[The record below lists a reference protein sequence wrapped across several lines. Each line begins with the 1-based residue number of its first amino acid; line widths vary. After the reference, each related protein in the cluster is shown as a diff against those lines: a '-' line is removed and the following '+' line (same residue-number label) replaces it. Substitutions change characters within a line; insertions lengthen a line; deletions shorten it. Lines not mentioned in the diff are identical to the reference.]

1 MTIAKAASIFLSHCR
16 YEKNLS
22 PKTLRAYS
30 IDLSQ
35 FSEHLAHHFAAAT
48 VTTVDKVALRHYLQS
63 LFSGRSPKTIKRK
76 VATVRAFFN
85 FLERE
90 DLVSVNPLRKMDIR
104 IREGRR
110 LPRTVPLSDLK
121 CLFHYL
127 YDLREISRGPNP
139 SAYRTLV
146 RDIAA
151 LELLFATGARVS
163 EVCQL
168 RASDVDLQ
176 LGRVRIL
183 GKGSRERIIH
193 LCDSTTLSALTEH
206 QRLSRVQDGDDDMP
220 FFRAGSG
227 SPVSDQAVRAMLRKR
242 AAAAGLTL
250 HITPHM
256 IRHSLATLL
265 LEEGVDIRYIQR
277 LLGHSSIST
286 TQIYTEVHDA
296 HQKLILATKHPF
308 RRIRAA

>member
-1 MTIAKAASIFLSHCR
+1 MTAAQAVSTFLSHCR

-22 PKTLRAYS
+22 PRTLKAYS
-30 IDLSQ
+30 IDLRQ
-35 FSEHLAHHFAAAT
+35 FTEHLAQRLGITTIAAI
-48 VTTVDKVALRHYLQS
+48 DKAALRDYIQS
-63 LFSGRSPKTIKRK
+63 LFGPRAPKTIKRK
-76 VATVRAFFN
+76 VATIRALFN

-90 DLVSVNPLRKMDIR
+90 DVLPVNPLRKMDIR

-110 LPRTVPLSDLK
+110 LPRTIPLNDLK
-121 CLFHYL
+121 CLFHYV
-127 YDLREISRGPNP
+127 YALREKPRRRNDA
-139 SAYRTLV
+139 AYKTLV

-168 RASDVDLQ
+168 RLDDIDLQ
-176 LGRVRIL
+176 VGWVRIL

-193 LCDSTTLSALTEH
+193 LCDTATLAALSEH
-206 QRLSRVQDGDDDMP
+206 RHLCLDGDETGA
-220 FFRAGSG
+220 FFRSPSG
-227 SPVSDQAVRAMLRKR
+227 RPVSDQAIRSMLRKR
-242 AAAAGLTL
+242 AVAAGLTL

-256 IRHSLATLL
+256 LRHSLATLL

-296 HQKLILATKHPF
+296 HQQLILSTKHPL